1 MAESRAPRV
10 LDLSRARCL
19 SWCVRASGTPL
30 PGAFIAF
37 SHPNGG
43 FSTLIW
49 FQRADFILEC
59 DWFSFYNLFLF
70 KKVKSSIKGS
80 NSNQLFQILF
90 SGTKLTSG
98 VTHSFSMLR
107 TCRNY
112 PPTTARLRTGWFL
125 FFFYP
130 NGSHLLLPV
139 TMPSGAHGR
148 RPSPTMLPTE
158 DGENGRPS
166 SAASHPIPYRSPS
179 SHHLS
184 WPRTPPST
192 HPLLCP
198 RAVDSHTVAD
208 PSSSCSSPACPRHAP
223 KLCRR
228 PVSYPALKLRHRSP
242 VPPRNSDVGPSL
254 VAHRSSIVP
263 PLASPAP
270 DAMGEHNMSSA
281 TASTKHTINLDHV
294 ASVFSLPFD
303 HQRSSSRLHQPTVS
317 SPQPYQL
324 QSRQPSLS

>member
-98 VTHSFSMLR
+98 VTQLFYVED
-107 TCRNY
+107 CRNY
-112 PPTTARLRTGWFL
+112 PPTTARLRTGCFL
-125 FFFYP
+125 FSSIPMALIFFFLSP
-130 NGSHLLLPV
+130 CPAEL
-139 TMPSGAHGR
+139 MASGPLR
-148 RPSPTMLPTE
+148 RCSQPKTVKMGDPLVP
-158 DGENGRPS
+158 
-166 SAASHPIPYRSPS
+166 HPIPSPAAPCHPITCRGLEHPRRPIPCCVLERWTPTLPLTRP
-179 SHHLS
+179 HHARHRPVLVMPQNS
-184 WPRTPPST
+184 
-192 HPLLCP
+192 
-198 RAVDSHTVAD
+198 AVDPFH
-208 PSSSCSSPACPRHAP
+208 
-223 KLCRR
+223 
-228 PVSYPALKLRHRSP
+228 
-242 VPPRNSDVGPSL
+242 VPP
-254 VAHRSSIVP
+254 
-263 PLASPAP
+263 
-270 DAMGEHNMSSA
+270 
-281 TASTKHTINLDHV
+281 
-294 ASVFSLPFD
+294 
-303 HQRSSSRLHQPTVS
+303 
-317 SPQPYQL
+317 
-324 QSRQPSLS
+324 